1 MAMQNSS
8 PRPSDRWI
16 PWIIVSFFIA
26 FIIPLAWFTWLSVD
40 TYTGQVTSNAYQKG
54 LAYNDIIAHA
64 EAQQQLGWKTD
75 IKMQTDASGMEVQFY
90 LRDKQGNPISDA
102 SVLARFTRATQSGHD
117 REIILQPK
125 GQGAYT
131 GSVKLELPGL
141 WNMRISVSKGE
152 HNYQQSQ
159 NITLP

>member
-1 MAMQNSS
+1 MQNST

-16 PWIIVSFFIA
+16 PWIIVSFFVA

-40 TYTGQVTSNAYQKG
+40 TYTGQVTSNAYEKG
-54 LAYNDIIAHA
+54 LTYNSTIAHA

-75 IKMQTDASGMEVQFY
+75 VKTKADADGVQVRFQ
-90 LRDKQGNPISDA
+90 LKDKQGQPVNDA
-102 SVLARFTRATQSGHD
+102 AVLVRFTRTTQSGHD
-117 REIILQPK
+117 SEITLKPQA
-125 GQGAYT
+125 QGTYE
-131 GSVKLELPGL
+131 GSIKLELPGL

-159 NITLP
+159 NITVQ